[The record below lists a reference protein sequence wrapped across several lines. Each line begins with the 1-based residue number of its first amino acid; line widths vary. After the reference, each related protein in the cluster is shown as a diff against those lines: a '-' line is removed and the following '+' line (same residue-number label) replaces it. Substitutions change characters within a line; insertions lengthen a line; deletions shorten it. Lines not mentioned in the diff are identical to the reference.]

1 LFLEWRAYYNIMTPE
16 EAQGRAQSQLFVI
29 ETTYGITIVNRD
41 EVINAIIEKTRDDQR
56 ILMICTA
63 LNSWVAMN
71 AGMSPEVAIPLD
83 VVNSLLGQVMR
94 L

>member
-1 LFLEWRAYYNIMTPE
+1 MTPE
-16 EAQGRAQSQLFVI
+16 EARGRVQSQLFVI

-41 EVINAIIEKTRDDQR
+41 EVISTIIDKTLDDQR
-56 ILMICTA
+56 ILTICTA

-83 VVNSLLGQVMR
+83 VVSSLLEQVLR